1 MKFFIKNYQEIKNRV
16 LIYRNKDYSFDVVPI
31 DGAGGSSILI
41 NDLQLEIDYEGNVMY
56 VWGYCPLIEY
66 EETELFPQKDRQY
79 ELVVLLDNPPKLGVS
94 YRLNED
100 NNWPIHIN
108 KKKGWVC
115 LGDPNME
122 GKQLIQFAPS
132 CIASMLG
139 QELTAVWLQP
149 EQLPPLGES
158 ETEKNVKKSKKKW
171 IFW

>member
-1 MKFFIKNYQEIKNRV
+1 
-16 LIYRNKDYSFDVVPI
+16 
-31 DGAGGSSILI
+31 
-41 NDLQLEIDYEGNVMY
+41 MY
-56 VWGYCPLIEY
+56 AWGYCPLITY
-66 EETELFPQKDRQY
+66 KETDLFPKKHKNY
-79 ELVVLLDNPPKLGVS
+79 NLVALLNKPPLLGGS